1 MITMVTRKS
10 PPPMPAP
17 TMASIESSRTRSD
30 DGKGYRGRS
39 DADDHFWSSFFLS
52 FEIYLWCHC

>member
-1 MITMVTRKS
+1 MMTMVTRKR

-30 DGKGYRGRS
+30 DGEDCRNANNDKKEGCGGQ
-39 DADDHFWSSFFLS
+39 FFLL
-52 FEIYLWCHC
+52 FF